1 MKGIDTVSLFKI
13 AHSKTRNFRKA
24 YKVSYAVQLG
34 IFLKE
39 VYKLKKLIEERVIK
53 ACKSLRFN
61 LMEFRVVRIVD
72 GKPVI
77 TIKYR
82 MNRKVFVKRLNK
94 ILVDE
99 IWRDTSQDFK
109 LKAAL
114 REIYQTTSCLL
125 ESIRDKVKK
134 EKINFDEYIKAE
146 NCTQMSLF

>member
-1 MKGIDTVSLFKI
+1 MKGIDNVSLFKI

-39 VYKLKKLIEERVIK
+39 VYKLKKLIEERVVK
-53 ACKSLRFN
+53 ACESLRFN
-61 LMEFRVVRIVD
+61 LMEFRVVRIAD

-77 TIKYR
+77 TIKYKI
-82 MNRKVFVKRLNK
+82 NRKVFVKRLNE

-125 ESIRDKVKK
+125 NSIKDEVKK
-134 EKINFDEYIKAE
+134 KINFDEYVPVEK
-146 NCTQMSLF
+146 CTQMSLF

>member
-1 MKGIDTVSLFKI
+1 MKGIDNVSLFKI
-13 AHSKTRNFRKA
+13 AHAKTRNFRKA
-24 YKVSYAVQLG
+24 YTVSYAVQLG

-72 GKPVI
+72 GNPVI
-77 TIKYR
+77 TIKYK
-82 MNRKVFVKRLNK
+82 MNRKVFVKRLNE

-114 REIYQTTSCLL
+114 REIYQTTHCLL

-134 EKINFDEYIKAE
+134 EKINFDEYVPVEK
-146 NCTQMSLF
+146 CTQMSLF

>member
-1 MKGIDTVSLFKI
+1 MKGIDNVSLFKI
-13 AHSKTRNFRKA
+13 AHTKTRNFRKV

-39 VYKLKKLIEERVIK
+39 VYKLKRIIEERVVK

-77 TIKYR
+77 TIKYK
-82 MNRKVFVKRLNK
+82 MNRKVFVKRLNE

-109 LKAAL
+109 LKVAL

-125 ESIRDKVKK
+125 NSIKDEVK
-134 EKINFDEYIKAE
+134 ERINFDEYIPSKR
-146 NCTQMSLF
+146 CSQMSLF